1 MKTKIL
7 STIPALALAASIAL
21 FPFSTHG
28 AESPS
33 ELLEKG
39 IYNEETKGDV
49 DLAITIYQALIAEAK
64 SGQSLAAQAQFRL
77 GQCFLKKGRGVD
89 AVAAFE
95 KLIRDF
101 PNEKELVAKAREHLP
116 TEIALGP
123 VPWVDGERQQLTL
136 TLDSGLVIGIMELR
150 ADLVESDGEN
160 VWRVGR
166 RMTGGGEM
174 VSSVHVEPETFK
186 PLTSYWKHTLIGE
199 ASAVF
204 KDDEVEIKTA
214 AAKEPK
220 TVRPDKT
227 VYDNEEFMHLI
238 RRLPLEVGYKTTIP
252 TITTLGGGTVL
263 QVGLEVTAKET
274 LDVPVGKIACFK
286 VPLNI
291 GQTLWI
297 SDDAHRYVVKFEGG
311 GATGSLASISQRK
324 AGQPVQFRDDQ
335 LGVSLTAPADWIIH
349 RRKANKGKKEI
360 LTLLDPGADMEGAEL
375 FLIPTDSLSVTARQS
390 SRAWAETEFKENAV
404 KELKDAKI
412 RPDSWKN
419 YTVSG
424 RPGVSF
430 VIDYIQSEKP
440 RVGFALFVLGTK
452 TSEEFNMTCA
462 PEKLDAL
469 KAAFEGIL
477 ASYKMTK

>member
-1 MKTKIL
+1 MKTKFL
-7 STIPALALAASIAL
+7 TTIPALALAASIAL
-21 FPFSTHG
+21 FPFSTRG

-77 GQCFLKKGRGVD
+77 GQCFLKKERT
-89 AVAAFE
+89 AEATAAFE

-150 ADLVESDGEN
+150 SDLVESGGGK

-174 VSSVHVEPETFK
+174 VSSVDVEPETFK

-204 KDDEVEIKTA
+204 KTDEVEIKTA

-252 TITTLGGGTVL
+252 TLTTLGGGAVL

-274 LDVPVGKIACFK
+274 LEVPAGKIACFK

-291 GQTLWI
+291 GQSFWI

-311 GATGSLASISQRK
+311 GATGSLATVFQRK

-335 LGVSLTAPADWIIH
+335 LGVSLSAPADWIIH

-360 LTLLDPGADMEGAEL
+360 LTLLDPQADMEGAEL
-375 FLIPTDSLSVTARQS
+375 FLIPTDSLSAAERQS
-390 SRAWAETEFKENAV
+390 SRAWAEMNFKENLA

-419 YTVSG
+419 YTLAG
-424 RPGVSF
+424 RPGVS
-430 VIDYIQSEKP
+430 YIADFTEGDKP
-440 RVGFALFVLGTK
+440 RVGFALRVLGPK
-452 TSEEFNMTCA
+452 TSEAFNMTCA
-462 PEKLDAL
+462 PEKFDAL
-469 KAAFEGIL
+469 KAAFESVI